1 MLGCS
6 NRALASLLLGW
17 LFAFPVI
24 AEQVVKPKFNRDIR
38 PLLADRCFSCHGPD
52 AEAREADLRLDDRQ
66 AAMAAGVFSLDVDE
80 SELWQRITSG
90 DDDYR
95 MPPAESNKPRL
106 QAEELTRVR
115 SWLQA
120 GAEYDVHW
128 SLTPPQRP
136 ALPTVQAID
145 WCANSIDRF
154 VLARQ
159 EQNRLASSE
168 MADRVTLLRRLYFDL
183 IGLPPEPEV
192 VATFVANQDPQAYE
206 QVVERLLA
214 SPRLVSGWQSIGL
227 I

>member
-95 MPPAESNKPRL
+95 MPPARVD
-106 QAEELTRVR
+106 QAT
-115 SWLQA
+115 
-120 GAEYDVHW
+120 
-128 SLTPPQRP
+128 
-136 ALPTVQAID
+136 LPSGGIH
-145 WCANSIDRF
+145 SREK
-154 VLARQ
+154 LA
-159 EQNRLASSE
+159 AS
-168 MADRVTLLRRLYFDL
+168 RC
-183 IGLPPEPEV
+183 
-192 VATFVANQDPQAYE
+192 
-206 QVVERLLA
+206 
-214 SPRLVSGWQSIGL
+214 
-227 I
+227 